1 MTAEVLADR
10 REHLDA
16 LVEELQRAW
25 DHTDRLWSDLDDEA
39 LRWRPNETSSAI
51 GWHLGHQAA
60 VAHFTVRNLL
70 AAEPSPD
77 AELDAL
83 MDSATPE
90 PQRGALPD
98 SQRLRRY
105 RTDVAARVLT
115 RVDDVRSG
123 DVGAPG
129 QLVVVACTVVTALV
143 NHEYQ
148 HDQWIGEVRARDL
161 GLALPARPSSPL
173 LTELDGYPVLA

>member
-1 MTAEVLADR
+1 MSDSTSTAH
-10 REHLDA
+10 EHLDA
-16 LVEELQRAW
+16 LVEALRRAW
-25 DHTDRLWSDLDDEA
+25 EYTDALWSDLDVTA
-39 LRWRPNETSSAI
+39 LDWRANEDSSAI

-77 AELDAL
+77 PELDAL

-90 PQRGALPD
+90 RNRGALPD
-98 SQRLRRY
+98 PDRLRRY
-105 RTDVAARVLT
+105 RTQVAERVLA

-123 DVGAPG
+123 DVGAPD

-148 HDQWIGEVRARDL
+148 HDQWIAEVRERDL
-161 GLALPARPSSPL
+161 GLALPERPSSPL
-173 LTELDGYPVLA
+173 LTELDGYVVLA